1 MDITVT
7 LTDAEVLAVQ
17 ALAGRTP
24 VADAVASNVRTW
36 LAPTV
41 VKIESNRAE
50 AVRVAYTKADA
61 TVQQKVRAE
70 LKVESR

>member
-1 MDITVT
+1 MQITVT
-7 LTDAEVLAVQ
+7 LTDAEVTAVQ
-17 ALAGRTP
+17 ILAGRTP

-41 VKIESNRAE
+41 ATVEANRAE